1 MAESTTVEDPGAPIA
16 RDAVDPE
23 LIKLRRPRPK
33 VGVITAAGIV
43 FLCVL
48 FLYRLNNDR
57 KFGGNGDPQKV
68 TVAQVLSG
76 DVGTEKYVS
85 VEAEPLMSHAI
96 RTSVQKGGLGLR
108 VAPVRGTGERLWLV
122 IAGNGWEQP
131 NTTTYTGRLRALG
144 SLTFAKAIDE
154 YATEHPRPMFAT
166 AAATRAGFAAGTV
179 TTVAGE
185 SVAVA
190 DGDEVAMDVVDP
202 DTATVIAALNER
214 LPNAQAWS
222 TALAAAGIAAGP
234 AIIPPAMATGMVPDQ
249 VRFEVK
255 SPGAVGTTTT
265 KLEAASLWAA
275 RVEPITRHYKT
286 TWGAMKTSTGA
297 GFNVAQ
303 GVTIPDA
310 ELDLVGL
317 YVAHGIPDGAY
328 ALIDGEVPQD
338 FWYVLPISIGLALIG
353 LLFLWALVR
362 AVKRDLLPTPTP
374 S

>member
-1 MAESTTVEDPGAPIA
+1 
-16 RDAVDPE
+16 
-23 LIKLRRPRPK
+23 
-33 VGVITAAGIV
+33 
-43 FLCVL
+43 
-48 FLYRLNNDR
+48 
-57 KFGGNGDPQKV
+57 
-68 TVAQVLSG
+68 
-76 DVGTEKYVS
+76 
-85 VEAEPLMSHAI
+85 
-96 RTSVQKGGLGLR
+96 
-108 VAPVRGTGERLWLV
+108 
-122 IAGNGWEQP
+122 
-131 NTTTYTGRLRALG
+131 
-144 SLTFAKAIDE
+144 
-154 YATEHPRPMFAT
+154 
-166 AAATRAGFAAGTV
+166 
-179 TTVAGE
+179 
-185 SVAVA
+185 
-190 DGDEVAMDVVDP
+190 MDVVDP